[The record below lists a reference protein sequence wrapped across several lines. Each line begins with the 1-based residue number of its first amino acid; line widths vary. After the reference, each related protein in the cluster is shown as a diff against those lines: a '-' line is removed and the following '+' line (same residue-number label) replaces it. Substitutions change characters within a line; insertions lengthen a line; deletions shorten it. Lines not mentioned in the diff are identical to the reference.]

1 MRATGYRVL
10 GFAVWHGGK
19 WYLRRRAPSRR
30 TALISALLG
39 GSALGA
45 AALLA
50 KRLVG

>member
-1 MRATGYRVL
+1 
-10 GFAVWHGGK
+10 VWHGGK

-30 TALISALLG
+30 TALLCTLLAGSVLG
-39 GSALGA
+39 G